1 MARTPSTM
9 TLELGQKAPH
19 FQLLD
24 VVSGTEVSTE
34 DVRSAHALLVMFVCN
49 HCPFV
54 IHVEEELAKLGRDYG
69 PKGVAMVA
77 ICSNDVENYP
87 DDSPDKMRLFAKEK
101 GWQFPYLFDEDQ
113 SVAKAYYAA
122 CTPDFYLFDANQ
134 ELVYRGQLDGSRPGN
149 DISVTGE
156 DLRGAIDAILEGES
170 APAEQRPSLGCNI
183 KWKEGNAPAYYG

>member
-1 MARTPSTM
+1 M

-134 ELVYRGQLDGSRPGN
+134 ELVYRGQLDESRPGN

-156 DLRGAIDAILEGES
+156 DLRGAIDAILEGE
-170 APAEQRPSLGCNI
+170 PVPPEQRPSLGCNI